1 MAWRAFGEVV
11 VIISACVLLGLFISI
26 SLTGSP

>member
-11 VIISACVLLGLFISI
+11 IISACVLFGLLIGI